1 MSDERSSSVG
11 FLRVLQRQEDTP
23 NRSHSEQQADNPEF
37 VLTGCDTYVIRK
49 SKMAIVYSPHCGVV
63 LDQQN
68 RYRHQKKT
76 YPRQESL
83 DRGKGVL
90 IGQDDQNH
98 GEVAQ
103 GLDPAL
109 KRHIRVVGPKD
120 AQRTVEKEHDDRGI
134 CSQECSDPASS
145 PHQRDHAEG
154 PEQGKQEAV
163 ERVSLQ
169 ELGGGIDREGQ
180 LRQSGRIQPLGY
192 HSRRGE

>member
-1 MSDERSSSVG
+1 SHEETGQGGHRIGHPKQPQHHREEGTMSDERSSSVG

-37 VLTGCDTYVIRK
+37 VLIGCDTYVIRK

-76 YPRQESL
+76 YPW
-83 DRGKGVL
+83 
-90 IGQDDQNH
+90 
-98 GEVAQ
+98 
-103 GLDPAL
+103 
-109 KRHIRVVGPKD
+109 
-120 AQRTVEKEHDDRGI
+120 
-134 CSQECSDPASS
+134 
-145 PHQRDHAEG
+145 
-154 PEQGKQEAV
+154 QEAV

>member
-109 KRHIRVVGPKD
+109 EGHVGEVGPEG
-120 AQRTVEKEHDDRGI
+120 AYSAIEEKHEDRSI
-134 CSQECSDPASS
+134 RSQERHDFSS
-145 PHQRDHAEG
+145 STNKDN
-154 PEQGKQEAV
+154 
-163 ERVSLQ
+163 
-169 ELGGGIDREGQ
+169 
-180 LRQSGRIQPLGY
+180 
-192 HSRRGE
+192 